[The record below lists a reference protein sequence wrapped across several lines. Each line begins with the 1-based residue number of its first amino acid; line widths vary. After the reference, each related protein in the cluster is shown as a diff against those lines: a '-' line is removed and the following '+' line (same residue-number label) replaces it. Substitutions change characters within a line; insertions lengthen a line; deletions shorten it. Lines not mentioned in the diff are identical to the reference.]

1 MSSTPAV
8 IEMTATDL
16 HTHPAVDE
24 MARDLLKATPA
35 MLATLIR
42 PDDSPSVWFMG
53 LANERF
59 RERAGT
65 SGGPFP
71 GSVARAVITR
81 LAELRAEQG
90 RAAH

>member
-8 IEMTATDL
+8 IDL

-35 MLATLIR
+35 MLTTLIR
-42 PDDSPSVWFMG
+42 PDGSPSGRFMG

-65 SGGPFP
+65 SGGPLL
-71 GSVARAVITR
+71 GCVGRAVITR

-90 RAAH
+90 LAPD

>member
-53 LANERF
+53 QANERF

-65 SGGPFP
+65 SGGPFL

-90 RAAH
+90 RAAD